1 MANLKPP
8 PLFLTP
14 QVTRGLL
21 GIGHPKR
28 VADIEVKG
36 AVNAADQAKPGL
48 RGGGSNERPDVNGIG

>member
-1 MANLKPP
+1 MTNLHPA

-28 VADIEVKG
+28 TAELAVEGRINGADKP
-36 AVNAADQAKPGL
+36 AQASKTS
-48 RGGGSNERPDVNGIG
+48 GGG